1 MFILKKSTQVRNTL
15 LDSMVQ
21 WIGVPP
27 TQDLP
32 ALEQDVFQ
40 KLQNELDAACIK
52 AATVLLDR
60 LRLQPLEGLIGTD
73 LGMAIARLF
82 AKYLNFFVSAM
93 ERASLSDVCTF
104 PPWVGTVTNTIGQPR
119 DQTHDPISIGVS

>member
-1 MFILKKSTQVRNTL
+1 VFILKKSTQVRNTL
-15 LDSMVQ
+15 LESMVQ

-40 KLQNELDAACIK
+40 RLQSELDAACLK

-60 LRLQPLEGLIGTD
+60 LRLQPLDGTIGTD
-73 LGMAIARLF
+73 SGMAITRLF
-82 AKYLNFFVSAM
+82 AKYLNFFVNAM
-93 ERASLSDVCTF
+93 ERASLFDVCTSL
-104 PPWVGTVTNTIGQPR
+104 IGLTPLLTKLSSPKTRQMILHLSR
-119 DQTHDPISIGVS
+119 

>member
-1 MFILKKSTQVRNTL
+1 
-15 LDSMVQ
+15 MVQ

-40 KLQNELDAACIK
+40 RLQSELDAACIK

-60 LRLQPLEGLIGTD
+60 LRLQPLDGTTGID
-73 LGMAIARLF
+73 SGMAIARLF
-82 AKYLNFFVSAM
+82 SKYLNFFVNAM
-93 ERASLSDVCTF
+93 ERASLFDVCTF
-104 PPWVGTVTNTIGQPR
+104 PPWIDTFTNTVGQPR
-119 DQTHDPISIGVS
+119 DQTHDPNSIGVS

>member
-1 MFILKKSTQVRNTL
+1 
-15 LDSMVQ
+15 MVQ

-40 KLQNELDAACIK
+40 RLQGELDTACLK

-60 LRLQPLEGLIGTD
+60 LRLQPLDGSIGTD
-73 LGMAIARLF
+73 SGMAILRLF
-82 AKYLNFFVSAM
+82 AKYLNFFVNAM
-93 ERASLSDVCTF
+93 ERASLFDVCSF
-104 PPWVGTVTNTIGQPR
+104 PHWIDTSTNQIQQPK
-119 DQTHDPISIGVS
+119 DQTNDPASIEVSSSFIL

>member
-15 LDSMVQ
+15 LESMVQ

-40 KLQNELDAACIK
+40 RLQSELDAACLK

-60 LRLQPLEGLIGTD
+60 LRLQPLDGTIGTD
-73 LGMAIARLF
+73 SGMAITRLF
-82 AKYLNFFVSAM
+82 AKYLNFFVNAM
-93 ERASLSDVCTF
+93 ERASLFDVCTSL
-104 PPWVGTVTNTIGQPR
+104 IGLTPLLTKLSSPKTRQMILHLSR
-119 DQTHDPISIGVS
+119 

>member
-1 MFILKKSTQVRNTL
+1 
-15 LDSMVQ
+15 MVQ

-40 KLQNELDAACIK
+40 KLQNELDTACIK

-104 PPWVGTVTNTIGQPR
+104 HPWVGTVANTIGQPR

>member
-1 MFILKKSTQVRNTL
+1 
-15 LDSMVQ
+15 MVQ

-40 KLQNELDAACIK
+40 RLQSELDAACLK

-60 LRLQPLEGLIGTD
+60 LRLQPLDGTIGTD
-73 LGMAIARLF
+73 SGMAITRLF
-82 AKYLNFFVSAM
+82 AKYLNFFVNAM
-93 ERASLSDVCTF
+93 ERASLFDVCTSL
-104 PPWVGTVTNTIGQPR
+104 IGLTPLLTKLSSPKTRQMILHLSR
-119 DQTHDPISIGVS
+119 